1 MRRQGFWGQGG
12 VGGELLWHGNPAG
25 CSAPRLPPEPLGRRK
40 RMQPQPLSAGKR
52 ARAPTEKPLAL
63 LPIPSLRPRACG
75 HPWDTA
81 VLFNLFF
88 NTFHICSK
96 PPPLLGVFYT
106 GSAPRRAS
114 LAARVSGEAQGAGT
128 WGLSHHRQHHSSTSH
143 EGPGPL
149 LQTQGCLPAL
159 SVGSSVPGGRGS

>member
-1 MRRQGFWGQGG
+1 
-12 VGGELLWHGNPAG
+12 
-25 CSAPRLPPEPLGRRK
+25 
-40 RMQPQPLSAGKR
+40 MQPQPLSAGKR

-63 LPIPSLRPRACG
+63 PAHSLAETSGLWTPMG
-75 HPWDTA
+75 HSGA
-81 VLFNLFF
+81 FFNLFF

-96 PPPLLGVFYT
+96 PSSPPGRVYT

-114 LAARVSGEAQGAGT
+114 LAAEFLGRQGAGT
-128 WGLSHHRQHHSSTSH
+128 WGLSHHRQHHLISL
-143 EGPGPL
+143 PMRDQVRL